1 LEYGRS
7 GYERRGIGI
16 VCEGRSR
23 NINRAGGIER
33 DGRNGA
39 VGVEVGVNQRALR
52 RKFGHEDTR
61 LLGRVLRA
69 GIADCGAHIHG
80 DVGVSV
86 GVDRDAGRAGSRAGE
101 PRGTAQKCGVQKLAP
116 IG

>member
-1 LEYGRS
+1 MEYGRS

-33 DGRNGA
+33 DGRSGA

-52 RKFGHEDTR
+52 RKFGHENPG
-61 LLGRVLRA
+61 LLRSVLRA
-69 GIADCGAHIHG
+69 GIAGSLVHIDG
-80 DVGVSV
+80 DVSV
-86 GVDRDAGRAGSRAGE
+86 PGGVDRDACRAGSSAG
-101 PRGTAQKCGVQKLAP
+101 
-116 IG
+116 